1 MSKHEFNVFG
11 LPTHE
16 LPLFQEK
23 TGRDW
28 VDYGYDNLYG
38 SYLRDLYLGSSI
50 QAAVVNGVSEMIYG
64 EGLEATDRD
73 EKPDQ
78 WLKTQKLFENSDEDI
93 LRQLCFD
100 LKLYGQCYVQV
111 IWNRV
116 RTEVAELRFLPAHTV
131 RSGIAD
137 AQGKIDCY
145 YVSPD
150 WSRMREPRYAPVK
163 YPALDLEDRTEA
175 AVVYQ
180 IKAYQPGI
188 FYYGLPDYV
197 GATNYVELDRE
208 ISTFHLNNIKN
219 GLFPSM
225 LLSFNNGVPTDEE
238 RRTIE
243 RHVNDKFSGS
253 GNAGRLLISFNDGSD
268 SAPQLTPVNP
278 NDNDGM
284 YEFLAKECTTK
295 ILAGHRVTSPLLF
308 GIRGDGSG
316 FGNNAEELRDSFS
329 LFQNTVIKP
338 YQRTLLDGLQVVF
351 NVNGID
357 LDFYFETLKPADF
370 IDVGAVKAQGEDEQ
384 EKEGVEGV
392 PQVIPSVDGIDPAVV
407 DSEIAESAAEAQASY
422 NGAQI
427 AAALDILVKVKE
439 GILTARQA
447 VLFLVQFLNFEE
459 ADAKALFE
467 GQVSLFSLASAE
479 LQDAVADLLIALGED
494 EDEEYELIDEREYD
508 EAMEAQLDALWT
520 FARVPSS
527 NPAGKSDQDTDLIK
541 VRYAYAPDTAD
552 SKSREFC
559 KKMVAAGKVYR
570 KEDIEGASQRAVNP
584 GWGPGGADTYDLL
597 KYKGGGSCRHFWQR
611 RTYLKKNNKRVSVN
625 EAQRIIRAAG
635 PDAERLKPQDPLV
648 AKRPRDMVNR
658 GFLEPRDFTTPR

>member
-11 LPTHE
+11 LPSHE

-28 VDYGYDNLYG
+28 VDYGFDNLYG
-38 SYLRDLYLGSSI
+38 DYLRDLYLGSSI
-50 QAAVVNGVSEMIYG
+50 QTAAVNGISEMIYG
-64 EGLEATDRD
+64 DGLDATDRE
-73 EKPDQ
+73 EKPEQ
-78 WLKTQKLFENSDEDI
+78 WLKTQRLLEQSDENI

-116 RTEVAELRFLPAHTV
+116 RTEIAELRFLPAHTV
-131 RSGIAD
+131 RTGIAD
-137 AQGKIDCY
+137 SQGRVDCY

-163 YPALDLEDRTEA
+163 YPALDLEDRTEPA
-175 AVVYQ
+175 SVYQ

-188 FYYGLPDYV
+188 HYYGLPDYV
-197 GATNYVELDRE
+197 GSTNYVELDRE

-253 GNAGRLLISFNDGSD
+253 GNSGRLLISFNDGSD

-329 LFQNTVIKP
+329 LFQNTVVKP
-338 YQRTLLDGLQVVF
+338 FQRTLLDGLEVLF
-351 NVNGID
+351 AVNGID
-357 LDFYFETLKPADF
+357 LDFYFATLKPADF
-370 IDVGAVKAQGEDEQ
+370 IDVQAVKAQGDEEQ
-384 EKEGVEGV
+384 EKEGVEV
-392 PQVIPSVDGIDPAVV
+392 AQSFSAQDL
-407 DSEIAESAAEAQASY
+407 SQAAE
-422 NGAQI
+422 
-427 AAALDILVKVKE
+427 
-439 GILTARQA
+439 
-447 VLFLVQFLNFEE
+447 F
-459 ADAKALFE
+459 
-467 GQVSLFSLASAE
+467 
-479 LQDAVADLLIALGED
+479 LIALGED
-494 EDEEYELIDEREYD
+494 EDDEYELIDEREYD
-508 EAMEAQLDALWT
+508 EGMEAQLDALWT

-541 VRYAYAPDTAD
+541 VRYGYAPNTAD
-552 SKSREFC
+552 DKSREFC
-559 KKMVAAGKVYR
+559 RKMVAAGKVYR
-570 KEDIEGASQRAVNP
+570 KEDILGASQRAVNP
-584 GWGPGGADTYDLL
+584 GWGPGGANTYDLL

-635 PDAERLKPQDPLV
+635 PDAERLKPQDPQV
-648 AKRPRDMVNR
+648 AQRPRDMVNR

>member
-28 VDYGYDNLYG
+28 VDYGFDNLYG

-64 EGLEATDRD
+64 EGLEATDRE

-78 WLKTQKLFENSDEDI
+78 WLKTQKLFENSDDDI

-150 WSRMREPRYAPVK
+150 WSRMRESRYAPIK

-338 YQRTLLDGLQVVF
+338 YQRTLLDGLQVIF

-357 LDFYFETLKPADF
+357 LDFYFSTLKPADF

-384 EKEGVEGV
+384 EKEGVEV
-392 PQVIPSVDGIDPAVV
+392 AQSFSAQDL
-407 DSEIAESAAEAQASY
+407 SQAAE
-422 NGAQI
+422 
-427 AAALDILVKVKE
+427 
-439 GILTARQA
+439 
-447 VLFLVQFLNFEE
+447 F
-459 ADAKALFE
+459 
-467 GQVSLFSLASAE
+467 
-479 LQDAVADLLIALGED
+479 LIALGED
-494 EDEEYELIDEREYD
+494 EDEEYELIDAREYD

-520 FARVPSS
+520 FARVIIPEGPRPTSGTS
-527 NPAGKSDQDTDLIK
+527 EMDTDLIR
-541 VRYAYAPDTAD
+541 VRYKYAPDTAD
-552 SKSREFC
+552 AKSREFC
-559 KKMVAAGKVYR
+559 RKMVSAGRIYR
-570 KEDIEGASQRAVNP
+570 KEDIEAASNRAVNP
-584 GWGPGGADTYDLL
+584 GWGPGGANTYDLL

-611 RTYLKKNNKRVSVN
+611 RTYLKKNNKAIDVN
-625 EAQRIIRAAG
+625 EAKRIIRAAG

-648 AKRPRDMVNR
+648 AKRPRDMTDR
-658 GFLEPRDFTTPR
+658 GFLDGRGNWSNTDGYNG

>member
-16 LPLFQEK
+16 LPLFTEK
-23 TGRDW
+23 MGRDW
-28 VDYGYDNLYG
+28 VDYGFDNQYG
-38 SYLRDLYLGSSI
+38 DYLRDLYLGSSI

-64 EGLEATDRD
+64 DGLDATDR
-73 EKPDQ
+73 EQKPEQ
-78 WLKTQKLFENSDEDI
+78 WLKTQKLLENSDEDI
-93 LRQLCFD
+93 MRQLCFD

-116 RTEVAELRFLPAHTV
+116 RTQVAELRFLPAHTV
-131 RSGIAD
+131 RTGIAD
-137 AQGKIDCY
+137 SQGRVDCY

-150 WSRMREPRYAPVK
+150 WTRMREPRFAPVK
-163 YPALDLEDRTEA
+163 YPALDLEDRSEA

-208 ISTFHLNNIKN
+208 ISSFHLNNIRN

-338 YQRTLLDGLQVVF
+338 YQRTLLDGLQVIF
-351 NVNGID
+351 SVNGID
-357 LDFYFETLKPADF
+357 LDFYFKTLKPADF
-370 IDVGAVKAQGEDEQ
+370 IDVEAVKVQTVDEQ
-384 EKEGVEGV
+384 EKEGIE
-392 PQVIPSVDGIDPAVV
+392 QELSATDADIM
-407 DSEIAESAAEAQASY
+407 EAAEW
-422 NGAQI
+422 
-427 AAALDILVKVKE
+427 
-439 GILTARQA
+439 
-447 VLFLVQFLNFEE
+447 
-459 ADAKALFE
+459 
-467 GQVSLFSLASAE
+467 
-479 LQDAVADLLIALGED
+479 LIGLGED
-494 EDEEYELIDEREYD
+494 EDDEYELIDEREVNYD
-508 EAMEAQLDALWT
+508 REEEFDALWT

-527 NPAGKSDQDTDLIK
+527 NPAGKSEQDTDLIK
-541 VRYAYAPDTAD
+541 VRYKYAPEKSGSD
-552 SKSREFC
+552 SREFC
-559 KKMVAAGKVYR
+559 IKMVNAGKVYR
-570 KEDIEGASQRAVNP
+570 KEDILGASNRAVNP
-584 GWGPGGADTYDLL
+584 GWGPRGANTYDLFF
-597 KYKGGGSCRHFWQR
+597 YKGGGSCRHFWSR

-625 EAQRIIRAAG
+625 QAQKIIRAAG
-635 PDAERLKPQDPLV
+635 PDAERLQPNDPKV
-648 AKRPRDMVNR
+648 AQRPRDMANR

>member
-16 LPLFQEK
+16 LPLFTEK

-28 VDYGYDNLYG
+28 VDYGFDNQYG
-38 SYLRDLYLGSSI
+38 DYLRDLYLGSSI

-64 EGLEATDRD
+64 DGLDATDR
-73 EKPDQ
+73 EEQPEQ
-78 WLKTQKLFENSDEDI
+78 WLKTQKLLENSDDDI
-93 LRQLCFD
+93 MRQLCFD

-116 RTEVAELRFLPAHTV
+116 RTEVAEMRFLPAHTV
-131 RSGIAD
+131 RTGIAD
-137 AQGKIDCY
+137 SQGRVDCY

-150 WSRMREPRYAPVK
+150 WSRMREPRFAPVK
-163 YPALDLEDRTEA
+163 YPALDLEDRSEA

-208 ISTFHLNNIKN
+208 ISSFHLNNIRN

-316 FGNNAEELRDSFS
+316 FGNNAEELRDAFS

-338 YQRTLLDGLQVVF
+338 YQRTLLDGLQVIF
-351 NVNGID
+351 NVNGIN
-357 LDFYFETLKPADF
+357 LDFYFKTLKPADF
-370 IDVGAVKAQGEDEQ
+370 IDVEAVKAQTVDDQ
-384 EKEGVEGV
+384 EKEGIE
-392 PQVIPSVDGIDPAVV
+392 QELSATERDLNPAA
-407 DSEIAESAAEAQASY
+407 DWL
-422 NGAQI
+422 
-427 AAALDILVKVKE
+427 LD
-439 GILTARQA
+439 R
-447 VLFLVQFLNFEE
+447 
-459 ADAKALFE
+459 
-467 GQVSLFSLASAE
+467 
-479 LQDAVADLLIALGED
+479 GED
-494 EDEEYELIDEREYD
+494 EDEEYELIDEREVDYD
-508 EAMEAQLDALWT
+508 REQEFDALWT

-527 NPAGKSDQDTDLIK
+527 NPAGKSEQDTDLIK
-541 VRYAYAPDTAD
+541 VRYSYSGSQPDN
-552 SKSREFC
+552 KSRQFC
-559 KKMVAAGKVYR
+559 RKMMNAKKVYR
-570 KEDIEGASQRAVNP
+570 KEDILGASNRAVNP
-584 GWGPGGADTYDLL
+584 GWGPEGANTYNLFF
-597 KYKGGGSCRHFWQR
+597 YKGGGSCRHFWQR

-648 AKRPRDMVNR
+648 AKRPRDMTDR
-658 GFLEPRDFTTPR
+658 GFLDGRGNWSNTDGYNG

>member
-16 LPLFQEK
+16 LPLFTEK

-28 VDYGYDNLYG
+28 VDYGFDNQYG
-38 SYLRDLYLGSSI
+38 DYLRDLYLGSSI

-64 EGLEATDRD
+64 DGLDATDRE
-73 EKPDQ
+73 EKPEQ
-78 WLKTQKLFENSDEDI
+78 WLKTQKLLENSDEDI
-93 LRQLCFD
+93 MRQLCFD

-131 RSGIAD
+131 RTGIAD
-137 AQGKIDCY
+137 SQGRVDCY

-150 WSRMREPRYAPVK
+150 WSRMREARFAPVK
-163 YPALDLEDRTEA
+163 YPALDLEDRSEA

-208 ISTFHLNNIKN
+208 ISSFHLNNIRN

-268 SAPQLTPVNP
+268 SAPILTPVNP

-316 FGNNAEELRDSFS
+316 FGNNAEELRDAFS

-338 YQRTLLDGLQVVF
+338 YQRTLLDGLQVIF
-351 NVNGID
+351 NVNGIN
-357 LDFYFETLKPADF
+357 LDFYFKTLKPADF
-370 IDVGAVKAQGEDEQ
+370 IDVEAVKAQTVDEQ
-384 EKEGVEGV
+384 EKEGIE
-392 PQVIPSVDGIDPAVV
+392 QELSATERDLNPAA
-407 DSEIAESAAEAQASY
+407 DWL
-422 NGAQI
+422 
-427 AAALDILVKVKE
+427 LD
-439 GILTARQA
+439 R
-447 VLFLVQFLNFEE
+447 
-459 ADAKALFE
+459 
-467 GQVSLFSLASAE
+467 
-479 LQDAVADLLIALGED
+479 GED
-494 EDEEYELIDEREYD
+494 EDEDYELIDEREVDYD
-508 EAMEAQLDALWT
+508 REQEFDALWT

-527 NPAGKSDQDTDLIK
+527 NPAGKSEQDTDLIK
-541 VRYAYAPDTAD
+541 VRYSYSGSQPDGKT
-552 SKSREFC
+552 REFC
-559 KKMVAAGKVYR
+559 RNMMNAGKVYR
-570 KEDIEGASQRAVNP
+570 KEDILGASNRAVNP
-584 GWGPGGADTYDLL
+584 GWGPEGANTYNLFF
-597 KYKGGGSCRHFWQR
+597 YKGGGSCRHFWSR
-611 RTYLKKNNKRVSVN
+611 RTYLKKNNKKVSVN
-625 EAQRIIRAAG
+625 QAQKIIRAAG
-635 PDAERLKPQDPLV
+635 PDAQRLQPNDPKV
-648 AKRPRDMVNR
+648 AQRPRDMVNR

>member
-28 VDYGYDNLYG
+28 VDYGFDNLYG

-64 EGLEATDRD
+64 EGLEATDRE

-137 AQGKIDCY
+137 AQGRVDCY

-357 LDFYFETLKPADF
+357 LDFYFSTLKPADF

-384 EKEGVEGV
+384 EKEGVEV
-392 PQVIPSVDGIDPAVV
+392 AQSFSAQDL
-407 DSEIAESAAEAQASY
+407 SQAAE
-422 NGAQI
+422 
-427 AAALDILVKVKE
+427 
-439 GILTARQA
+439 
-447 VLFLVQFLNFEE
+447 F
-459 ADAKALFE
+459 
-467 GQVSLFSLASAE
+467 
-479 LQDAVADLLIALGED
+479 LIALGED
-494 EDEEYELIDEREYD
+494 EDEEYELIDAREYD

-527 NPAGKSDQDTDLIK
+527 NPAGKSNQDTDLIK

-552 SKSREFC
+552 AKSREFC

>member
-16 LPLFQEK
+16 LPLFTEK

-28 VDYGYDNLYG
+28 VDYGFDNQYG
-38 SYLRDLYLGSSI
+38 DYLRDLYLGSSI

-64 EGLEATDRD
+64 DGLDATDRE
-73 EKPDQ
+73 EKPEQ
-78 WLKTQKLFENSDEDI
+78 WLKTQKLLENSDEDI
-93 LRQLCFD
+93 MRQLCFD

-131 RSGIAD
+131 RTGIAD
-137 AQGKIDCY
+137 SQGRVDCY

-150 WSRMREPRYAPVK
+150 WSRMREARFAPVK
-163 YPALDLEDRTEA
+163 YPALDLEDRSEA

-208 ISTFHLNNIKN
+208 ISSFHLNNIRN

-268 SAPQLTPVNP
+268 SAPILTPVNP

-316 FGNNAEELRDSFS
+316 FGNNAEELRDAFS

-338 YQRTLLDGLQVVF
+338 YQRTLLDGLQVIF
-351 NVNGID
+351 NVNGIN
-357 LDFYFETLKPADF
+357 LDFYFKTLKPADF
-370 IDVGAVKAQGEDEQ
+370 IDVEAVKAQTVDEQ
-384 EKEGVEGV
+384 EKEGIE
-392 PQVIPSVDGIDPAVV
+392 QELSATERDLNPAA
-407 DSEIAESAAEAQASY
+407 DWL
-422 NGAQI
+422 
-427 AAALDILVKVKE
+427 LD
-439 GILTARQA
+439 R
-447 VLFLVQFLNFEE
+447 
-459 ADAKALFE
+459 
-467 GQVSLFSLASAE
+467 
-479 LQDAVADLLIALGED
+479 GED
-494 EDEEYELIDEREYD
+494 EDEDYELIDEREVDYD
-508 EAMEAQLDALWT
+508 REQEFDALWT

-527 NPAGKSDQDTDLIK
+527 NPAGKSEQDTDLIK
-541 VRYAYAPDTAD
+541 VRYSYSGSQPDGKT
-552 SKSREFC
+552 REFC
-559 KKMVAAGKVYR
+559 RKMMNAGKVYR
-570 KEDIEGASQRAVNP
+570 KEDILGASNRAVNP
-584 GWGPGGADTYDLL
+584 GWGPEGANTYNLFF
-597 KYKGGGSCRHFWQR
+597 YKGGGSCRHFWSR
-611 RTYLKKNNKRVSVN
+611 RTYLKKNNKKVSVN
-625 EAQRIIRAAG
+625 QAQKIIRAAG
-635 PDAERLKPQDPLV
+635 PDAQRLQPNDPKV
-648 AKRPRDMVNR
+648 AQRPRDMVNR

>member
-11 LPTHE
+11 LPSHE

-28 VDYGYDNLYG
+28 VDYGFDNLYG
-38 SYLRDLYLGSSI
+38 DYLRDLYLGSSI
-50 QAAVVNGVSEMIYG
+50 QTAAVNGISEMIYG
-64 EGLEATDRD
+64 DGLDATDRE
-73 EKPDQ
+73 EKPEQ
-78 WLKTQKLFENSDEDI
+78 WLKTQRLLEQSDENI

-116 RTEVAELRFLPAHTV
+116 RTEIAELRFLPAHTV
-131 RSGIAD
+131 RTGIAD
-137 AQGKIDCY
+137 SQGRVDCY

-163 YPALDLEDRTEA
+163 YPALDLEDRTEPA
-175 AVVYQ
+175 SVYQ

-188 FYYGLPDYV
+188 HYYGLPDYV
-197 GATNYVELDRE
+197 GSTNYVELDRE

-253 GNAGRLLISFNDGSD
+253 GNSGRLLISFNDGSD

-329 LFQNTVIKP
+329 LFQNTVVKP
-338 YQRTLLDGLQVVF
+338 FQRTLLDGLEVLF
-351 NVNGID
+351 GVNGID
-357 LDFYFETLKPADF
+357 LDFYFATLKPADF
-370 IDVGAVKAQGEDEQ
+370 IDVQAVKAQGDEEQ
-384 EKEGVEGV
+384 EKEGVEV
-392 PQVIPSVDGIDPAVV
+392 AQSFSAQDL
-407 DSEIAESAAEAQASY
+407 SQAAE
-422 NGAQI
+422 
-427 AAALDILVKVKE
+427 
-439 GILTARQA
+439 
-447 VLFLVQFLNFEE
+447 F
-459 ADAKALFE
+459 
-467 GQVSLFSLASAE
+467 
-479 LQDAVADLLIALGED
+479 LIALGED
-494 EDEEYELIDEREYD
+494 EDEDYELIDEREYD
-508 EAMEAQLDALWT
+508 ETTEAQLDALWT

-541 VRYAYAPDTAD
+541 VRYGYAPNTAD
-552 SKSREFC
+552 DKSRDFC
-559 KKMVAAGKVYR
+559 RKMVSAGKVYR
-570 KEDIEGASQRAVNP
+570 KEDILGASNRAVNP
-584 GWGPGGADTYDLL
+584 GWGPRGANTYDLL

-635 PDAERLKPQDPLV
+635 PDAERLKPQDPQV
-648 AKRPRDMVNR
+648 AQRPRDMVNR
-658 GFLEPRDFTTPR
+658 GFLDPRDFTTPR

>member
-16 LPLFQEK
+16 LPLFTEK
-23 TGRDW
+23 MGRDW
-28 VDYGYDNLYG
+28 VDYGFDNQYG
-38 SYLRDLYLGSSI
+38 DYLRDLYLGSSI

-64 EGLEATDRD
+64 DGLDATDR
-73 EKPDQ
+73 EQNPEQ
-78 WLKTQKLFENSDEDI
+78 WLKTQKLLENSDEDI
-93 LRQLCFD
+93 MRQLCFD

-131 RSGIAD
+131 RTGIAD
-137 AQGKIDCY
+137 SQGRVDCY

-150 WSRMREPRYAPVK
+150 WSRMREPRFAPVK
-163 YPALDLEDRTEA
+163 YPALDLEDRSDA

-208 ISTFHLNNIKN
+208 ISSFHLNNIRN

-338 YQRTLLDGLQVVF
+338 YQRTLLDGLQVIF
-351 NVNGID
+351 SVNGID
-357 LDFYFETLKPADF
+357 LDFYFKTLKPADF
-370 IDVGAVKAQGEDEQ
+370 IDVEAVKVQTVDEQ
-384 EKEGVEGV
+384 EKEGIE
-392 PQVIPSVDGIDPAVV
+392 QELSATDADIM
-407 DSEIAESAAEAQASY
+407 EAAEW
-422 NGAQI
+422 
-427 AAALDILVKVKE
+427 
-439 GILTARQA
+439 
-447 VLFLVQFLNFEE
+447 
-459 ADAKALFE
+459 
-467 GQVSLFSLASAE
+467 
-479 LQDAVADLLIALGED
+479 LIGLGED
-494 EDEEYELIDEREYD
+494 EDDEYELIDEREVNYD
-508 EAMEAQLDALWT
+508 REEEFDALWT

-527 NPAGKSDQDTDLIK
+527 NPAGKSEQDTDLIK
-541 VRYAYAPDTAD
+541 VRYKYAPEKSGSD
-552 SKSREFC
+552 SREFC
-559 KKMVAAGKVYR
+559 RKMVSAGKVYR
-570 KEDIEGASQRAVNP
+570 KEDILGASNRAVNP
-584 GWGPGGADTYDLL
+584 GWGPGGANTYDLFF
-597 KYKGGGSCRHFWQR
+597 YKGGGSCRHFWSR

-625 EAQRIIRAAG
+625 QAQKIIRAAG
-635 PDAERLKPQDPLV
+635 PDAERLQPNDPKV
-648 AKRPRDMVNR
+648 AQRPRDMANR

>member
-16 LPLFQEK
+16 LPLFTEK

-28 VDYGYDNLYG
+28 VDYGFDNQYG
-38 SYLRDLYLGSSI
+38 DYLRDLYLGSSI

-64 EGLEATDRD
+64 DGLDATDRE
-73 EKPDQ
+73 EKPEQ
-78 WLKTQKLFENSDEDI
+78 WLKTQKLLENSDEDI
-93 LRQLCFD
+93 MRQLCFD

-131 RSGIAD
+131 RTGIAD
-137 AQGKIDCY
+137 SQGRVDCY

-150 WSRMREPRYAPVK
+150 WSRMREPRFAPVK
-163 YPALDLEDRTEA
+163 YPALDLEDRSEA

-208 ISTFHLNNIKN
+208 ISSFHLNNIRN

-316 FGNNAEELRDSFS
+316 FGNNAEELRDAFS

-338 YQRTLLDGLQVVF
+338 YQRTLLDGLQVIF
-351 NVNGID
+351 NVNGIN
-357 LDFYFETLKPADF
+357 LDFYFKTLKPADF
-370 IDVGAVKAQGEDEQ
+370 IDVEAVKAQTVDEQ
-384 EKEGVEGV
+384 EKEGIE
-392 PQVIPSVDGIDPAVV
+392 QEFSATERDLNPAA
-407 DSEIAESAAEAQASY
+407 DWL
-422 NGAQI
+422 
-427 AAALDILVKVKE
+427 LD
-439 GILTARQA
+439 R
-447 VLFLVQFLNFEE
+447 
-459 ADAKALFE
+459 
-467 GQVSLFSLASAE
+467 
-479 LQDAVADLLIALGED
+479 GED
-494 EDEEYELIDEREYD
+494 EDEEYELIDAREYD
-508 EAMEAQLDALWT
+508 EATEAQLDALWT
-520 FARVPSS
+520 FARVIIPKGPRPTSGTS
-527 NPAGKSDQDTDLIK
+527 EMDTDLIK
-541 VRYAYAPDTAD
+541 VRYKYAPDTAD

-559 KKMVAAGKVYR
+559 RKMVSAGRIYR
-570 KEDIEGASQRAVNP
+570 KEDIEAAFNRAVNP
-584 GWGPGGADTYDLL
+584 GWGPGGANTYDLL

-611 RTYLKKNNKRVSVN
+611 RTYLKKNNKAIDVN
-625 EAQRIIRAAG
+625 EAKRIIRAAG
-635 PDAERLKPQDPLV
+635 PDAERLKPQDPQV
-648 AKRPRDMVNR
+648 AQRPRDMVNR

>member
-16 LPLFQEK
+16 LPLFTEK

-28 VDYGYDNLYG
+28 VDYGFDNQYG
-38 SYLRDLYLGSSI
+38 DYLRDLYLGSSI

-64 EGLEATDRD
+64 DGLDATDR
-73 EKPDQ
+73 EEQPEQ
-78 WLKTQKLFENSDEDI
+78 WLKTQKLLENSDDDI
-93 LRQLCFD
+93 MRQLCFD

-131 RSGIAD
+131 RTGIAD
-137 AQGKIDCY
+137 SQGRVDCY

-150 WSRMREPRYAPVK
+150 WSRMREPRFAPVK
-163 YPALDLEDRTEA
+163 YPALDLEDRSEA

-208 ISTFHLNNIKN
+208 ISSFHLNNIRN

-316 FGNNAEELRDSFS
+316 FGNNAEELRDAFS

-338 YQRTLLDGLQVVF
+338 YQRTLLDGLQVIF
-351 NVNGID
+351 NVNGIN
-357 LDFYFETLKPADF
+357 LDFYFKTLKPADF
-370 IDVGAVKAQGEDEQ
+370 IDVEAVKAQTVDDQ
-384 EKEGVEGV
+384 EKEGIE
-392 PQVIPSVDGIDPAVV
+392 QELSATERDLNPAA
-407 DSEIAESAAEAQASY
+407 DWL
-422 NGAQI
+422 
-427 AAALDILVKVKE
+427 LD
-439 GILTARQA
+439 R
-447 VLFLVQFLNFEE
+447 
-459 ADAKALFE
+459 
-467 GQVSLFSLASAE
+467 
-479 LQDAVADLLIALGED
+479 GED
-494 EDEEYELIDEREYD
+494 EDEEYELIDEREVDYD
-508 EAMEAQLDALWT
+508 REQEFDALWT

-527 NPAGKSDQDTDLIK
+527 NPAGKSEQDTDLIK
-541 VRYAYAPDTAD
+541 VRYSYAGSQPDN
-552 SKSREFC
+552 KSRQFC
-559 KKMVAAGKVYR
+559 RKMMNAKKVYR
-570 KEDIEGASQRAVNP
+570 KEDILGASNRAVNP
-584 GWGPGGADTYDLL
+584 GWGPEGANTYNLFF
-597 KYKGGGSCRHFWQR
+597 YKGGGSCRHFWSR
-611 RTYLKKNNKRVSVN
+611 RTYLKKNNKKVSVN
-625 EAQRIIRAAG
+625 QAQKIIRAAG
-635 PDAERLKPQDPLV
+635 PDAERLQPNDPKV
-648 AKRPRDMVNR
+648 AQRPRDMVNR

>member
-1 MSKHEFNVFG
+1 MSKHQFNVFG

-16 LPLFQEK
+16 LPLFTEK

-28 VDYGYDNLYG
+28 VDYGFDNQYG
-38 SYLRDLYLGSSI
+38 DYLRDLYLGSSI

-64 EGLEATDRD
+64 DGLDATDRE
-73 EKPDQ
+73 EKPEQ
-78 WLKTQKLFENSDEDI
+78 WLKTQKLLENSDEDI
-93 LRQLCFD
+93 MRQLCFD

-131 RSGIAD
+131 RTGIAD
-137 AQGKIDCY
+137 SQGRVDCY

-150 WSRMREPRYAPVK
+150 WSRMREPRFAPVK
-163 YPALDLEDRTEA
+163 YPALDLQDRSEA

-208 ISTFHLNNIKN
+208 ISSFHLNNIRN

-316 FGNNAEELRDSFS
+316 FGNNAEELRDAFS

-338 YQRTLLDGLQVVF
+338 YQRTLLDGLQVIF
-351 NVNGID
+351 NVNGIN
-357 LDFYFETLKPADF
+357 LDFYFKTLKPADF
-370 IDVGAVKAQGEDEQ
+370 IDVEAVKAQTVDEQ
-384 EKEGVEGV
+384 EKEGIE
-392 PQVIPSVDGIDPAVV
+392 QELSATERDLNPAA
-407 DSEIAESAAEAQASY
+407 DWL
-422 NGAQI
+422 
-427 AAALDILVKVKE
+427 LD
-439 GILTARQA
+439 R
-447 VLFLVQFLNFEE
+447 
-459 ADAKALFE
+459 
-467 GQVSLFSLASAE
+467 
-479 LQDAVADLLIALGED
+479 GED
-494 EDEEYELIDEREYD
+494 EDEEYELIDEREVDYD
-508 EAMEAQLDALWT
+508 REQEFDALWT

-527 NPAGKSDQDTDLIK
+527 NPAGKSEQDTDLIK
-541 VRYAYAPDTAD
+541 VRYSYAGSQPDN
-552 SKSREFC
+552 KSRQFC
-559 KKMVAAGKVYR
+559 RKMMNAKKVYR
-570 KEDIEGASQRAVNP
+570 KEDILGASNRAVNP
-584 GWGPGGADTYDLL
+584 GWGPEGANTYNLFF
-597 KYKGGGSCRHFWQR
+597 YKGGGSCRHFWSR
-611 RTYLKKNNKRVSVN
+611 RTYLKKNNKKVSVN
-625 EAQRIIRAAG
+625 QAQKIIRAAG
-635 PDAERLKPQDPLV
+635 PDAERLQPNDPKV
-648 AKRPRDMVNR
+648 AQRPRDMVNR

>member
-28 VDYGYDNLYG
+28 VDYGFDNLYG

-64 EGLEATDRD
+64 EGLEATDRE

-137 AQGKIDCY
+137 AQGRVDCY

-384 EKEGVEGV
+384 EKEGVEV
-392 PQVIPSVDGIDPAVV
+392 AQSFSAQDL
-407 DSEIAESAAEAQASY
+407 SQAAE
-422 NGAQI
+422 
-427 AAALDILVKVKE
+427 
-439 GILTARQA
+439 
-447 VLFLVQFLNFEE
+447 F
-459 ADAKALFE
+459 
-467 GQVSLFSLASAE
+467 
-479 LQDAVADLLIALGED
+479 LIALGED
-494 EDEEYELIDEREYD
+494 EDEEYELIDAREYD

-552 SKSREFC
+552 AKSREFC
-559 KKMVAAGKVYR
+559 RKMVAAGKVYR

>member
-28 VDYGYDNLYG
+28 VDYGFDNLYG

-64 EGLEATDRD
+64 EGLEATDRE

-370 IDVGAVKAQGEDEQ
+370 IDVQAVKTQTVDEQ
-384 EKEGVEGV
+384 EKEGVEV
-392 PQVIPSVDGIDPAVV
+392 AQSFSAQDL
-407 DSEIAESAAEAQASY
+407 SQAAE
-422 NGAQI
+422 
-427 AAALDILVKVKE
+427 
-439 GILTARQA
+439 
-447 VLFLVQFLNFEE
+447 F
-459 ADAKALFE
+459 
-467 GQVSLFSLASAE
+467 
-479 LQDAVADLLIALGED
+479 LIALGED
-494 EDEEYELIDEREYD
+494 EDEEYELIDAREYD

-552 SKSREFC
+552 AKSREFC
-559 KKMVAAGKVYR
+559 RKMVAAGKVYR

-584 GWGPGGADTYDLL
+584 GWGPRGADTYDLL

-635 PDAERLKPQDPLV
+635 PDAERLKPQDPQAPSDRAIWSTVDFWNRVTLQLRDNGESYPLYFSGE
-648 AKRPRDMVNR
+648 AQEGDRPRWVCR
-658 GFLEPRDFTTPR
+658 

>member
-11 LPTHE
+11 LPSHE

-28 VDYGYDNLYG
+28 VDYGFDNLYG
-38 SYLRDLYLGSSI
+38 DYLRDLYLGSSI
-50 QAAVVNGVSEMIYG
+50 QTAAVNGISEMIYG
-64 EGLEATDRD
+64 DGLDATDRE
-73 EKPDQ
+73 EKPEQ
-78 WLKTQKLFENSDEDI
+78 WLKTQRLLEKSDENI

-116 RTEVAELRFLPAHTV
+116 RTEIAELRFLPAHTV
-131 RSGIAD
+131 RTGIAD
-137 AQGKIDCY
+137 SQGRVDCY

-163 YPALDLEDRTEA
+163 YPALDLEDRTEPA
-175 AVVYQ
+175 SVYQ

-188 FYYGLPDYV
+188 HYYGLPDYV
-197 GATNYVELDRE
+197 GSTNYVELDRE

-253 GNAGRLLISFNDGSD
+253 GNSGRLLISFNDGSD

-329 LFQNTVIKP
+329 LFQNTVVKP
-338 YQRTLLDGLQVVF
+338 FQRTLLDGLEVLF
-351 NVNGID
+351 AVNGID
-357 LDFYFETLKPADF
+357 LDFYFATLKPADF
-370 IDVGAVKAQGEDEQ
+370 IDVQAVKAQGDEEQ
-384 EKEGVEGV
+384 EKEGVEV
-392 PQVIPSVDGIDPAVV
+392 AQSFSAQDL
-407 DSEIAESAAEAQASY
+407 SQAAE
-422 NGAQI
+422 
-427 AAALDILVKVKE
+427 
-439 GILTARQA
+439 
-447 VLFLVQFLNFEE
+447 F
-459 ADAKALFE
+459 
-467 GQVSLFSLASAE
+467 
-479 LQDAVADLLIALGED
+479 LIALGED
-494 EDEEYELIDEREYD
+494 EDEDYELIDEREYD
-508 EAMEAQLDALWT
+508 ETTEAQLDALWT

-541 VRYAYAPDTAD
+541 VRYGYAPNTAD
-552 SKSREFC
+552 DKSREFC
-559 KKMVAAGKVYR
+559 RKMVSAGKVYR
-570 KEDIEGASQRAVNP
+570 KEDILGASNRAVNP
-584 GWGPGGADTYDLL
+584 GWGPRGANTYDLL

-635 PDAERLKPQDPLV
+635 PDAERLKPQDPQV
-648 AKRPRDMVNR
+648 AQRPRDMVNR
-658 GFLEPRDFTTPR
+658 GFLEPKDFTTPR

>member
-28 VDYGYDNLYG
+28 VDYGFDNLYG

-64 EGLEATDRD
+64 EGLEATDRQ

-78 WLKTQKLFENSDEDI
+78 WLKTQKLFENSDDDI

-370 IDVGAVKAQGEDEQ
+370 IDVQAVKTQTVDEQ
-384 EKEGVEGV
+384 EKEGVEV
-392 PQVIPSVDGIDPAVV
+392 AQSFSAQDL
-407 DSEIAESAAEAQASY
+407 SQAAE
-422 NGAQI
+422 
-427 AAALDILVKVKE
+427 
-439 GILTARQA
+439 
-447 VLFLVQFLNFEE
+447 F
-459 ADAKALFE
+459 
-467 GQVSLFSLASAE
+467 
-479 LQDAVADLLIALGED
+479 LIALGED
-494 EDEEYELIDEREYD
+494 EDEEYELIDAREYD

-527 NPAGKSDQDTDLIK
+527 NPAGKSDQDTNLIK

-552 SKSREFC
+552 AKSREFC
-559 KKMVAAGKVYR
+559 RKMVAAGKVYR

-584 GWGPGGADTYDLL
+584 GWGPRGADTYDLL